1 MIDKILQ
8 EIKDEAKNYLGHSIS
23 NREAE
28 EISWLW
34 EEKPYADLKLREIIE
49 QYYKEV

>member
-8 EIKDEAKNYLGHSIS
+8 EIKDEAKSYLGHGIS

-34 EEKPYADLKLREIIE
+34 EEKPYADLSEIIE
-49 QYYKEV
+49 QYYREV